1 MSDKKVPHPGDIFG
15 HEAANVA
22 SVRALYP
29 AQFSGPFNNW
39 GWPDGWHSIVL
50 EVCAFAAHHRP
61 ETRWLQ
67 IKEKYGSL
75 RMYYAGGGFRVDL
88 RASEGLASALMPGRG
103 AQPAAEFKD
112 IVVRAEARS
121 LKTCSLCGTHEEAA
135 RVERRSFCN
144 WLITSCERCV
154 PVITEYRV
162 TIRGPTGSD
171 AGTPTA

>member
-29 AQFSGPFNNW
+29 AQFSGPFNTW

-61 ETRWLQ
+61 ETR
-67 IKEKYGSL
+67 
-75 RMYYAGGGFRVDL
+75 
-88 RASEGLASALMPGRG
+88 
-103 AQPAAEFKD
+103 
-112 IVVRAEARS
+112 
-121 LKTCSLCGTHEEAA
+121 
-135 RVERRSFCN
+135 
-144 WLITSCERCV
+144 CV
-154 PVITEYRV
+154 PVITEHRV